1 MLLLLISIIKAVYQL
16 HLIWSGLLV
25 DFLAKHKN
33 SYLLTTGCII
43 DKNSY
48 LLTTGCIIDKK
59 SYLLTTG
66 RGIEKNSYLLN
77 TGCKID
83 KKETQN
89 DG

>member
-25 DFLAKHKN
+25 DFLAKH
-33 SYLLTTGCII
+33 
-43 DKNSY
+43 KNSY